1 MISQYFTE
9 NYGQNKPKNSNLK
22 TMKKFIFF
30 LFAVTIA
37 SCSSDEN
44 EKYISYTKVSTVTT
58 GLFNPQFEYPTGL
71 TIDQGG
77 NIYVA
82 GYQSSLIKKIDKNGA
97 ITNFAGSGKNEDT
110 DGLGKDASFTVINA
124 LASDSKGN
132 LYVAGA
138 DNNTLRKVTSEG
150 LVSTISE
157 IPHGV
162 LGVYVDKKDN
172 LYVSNGG
179 SIIKFPP
186 TGEASVLA
194 GNINEW
200 AASLDGTGANA
211 RFWAVSLMSMDS
223 KGNLFAKENTN
234 SEALR
239 KITPEGV
246 VTSFKV
252 TVKSNGT
259 SIPFSNLDDIQG
271 ICFDKNDNMYLST
284 VDNNILQVTPEGQGR
299 FLFGTKERP
308 LGYKD
313 GSINEALTHGI
324 GHITFDKDENLIIIE
339 NAKNGINVR
348 KLSK

>member
-1 MISQYFTE
+1 
-9 NYGQNKPKNSNLK
+9 
-22 TMKKFIFF
+22 MKKFILF
-30 LFAVTIA
+30 LFAVTII
-37 SCSSDEN
+37 SCSSDDN
-44 EKYISYTKVSTVTT
+44 EKYISYTKVSTITT

-71 TIDQGG
+71 TIDLNG

-82 GYQSSLIKKIDKNGA
+82 GYQSSLIKKIDKNGV
-97 ITNFAGSGKNEDT
+97 IKNFAGSGKNEDI
-110 DGLGKDASFTVINA
+110 DGPGKDAGFTVITA

-138 DNNTLRKVTSEG
+138 DNNTLRKVTPEG
-150 LVSTISE
+150 LVTTISE
-157 IPHGV
+157 IPHGA

-172 LYVSNGG
+172 VYVSNGG

-186 TGEASVLA
+186 MGEARVLA

-200 AASLDGTGANA
+200 AASLDGTGGNA
-211 RFWAVSLMSMDS
+211 RFWAVSLMAMDS

-234 SEALR
+234 SETLR
-239 KITPEGV
+239 KITPAGV
-246 VTSFKV
+246 VTSFKI

-259 SIPFSNLDDIQG
+259 SVPYLDLDDIQG
-271 ICFDKNDNMYLST
+271 ICIDKNDNMYLST
-284 VDNNILQVTPEGQGR
+284 VDNNILQVTPDGQGQ
-299 FLFGTKERP
+299 FLFEKEERP

-324 GHITFDKDENLIIIE
+324 GHITFDENENLIIIE